1 MDTHTHADHITA
13 TQDLRKLT
21 GAKIAVHKRAP
32 MPGAD
37 YYVEEGD
44 SVSLGTNS
52 NVKVLYT
59 PGHTPDSISL
69 YDGAH
74 VFTGDVLLI
83 GGTGRTD
90 FAGGDPG
97 VSFDSIT
104 KKLFTLPESTVVLPG
119 HDYRGHTQSTIAQEK
134 ASNPRLAGKTRTEY
148 IDIMTHLGLPLPEK
162 IMESIQVNAD
172 AFNEKTDA
180 MPKYSEL
187 AKVRQM
193 PADELMGRIRAGAA
207 DIVDGDIL
215 VLDVR
220 TPEEFRGELGHIDVA
235 KLIPVKEL
243 ALRAKELEPFR
254 NRNIITVCRSG
265 VRSTSAAA
273 ILAGL
278 GFPHVSNLHG
288 GMLAWREAGY

>member
-1 MDTHTHADHITA
+1 
-13 TQDLRKLT
+13 
-21 GAKIAVHKRAP
+21 
-32 MPGAD
+32 
-37 YYVEEGD
+37 
-44 SVSLGTNS
+44 
-52 NVKVLYT
+52 VLYT

-69 YDGAH
+69 YDGSH
-74 VFTGDVLLI
+74 VFTGDVVLI

-90 FAGGDPG
+90 FAGGDAG

-104 KKLFTLPESTVVLPG
+104 QKIFTLPDSTVLLPG
-119 HDYRGHTQSTIAQEK
+119 HDYRGNTSSTVGHEK
-134 ASNPRLAGKTRTEY
+134 VHNPRLAGKTRHEY

-172 AFNEKTDA
+172 AFNEKVDS

-193 PADELMGRIRAGAA
+193 PAEELWGRIKAGAA

-235 KLIPVKEL
+235 KNMPVKEI
-243 ALRAKELEPFR
+243 AMRAKELEPFR
-254 NRNIITVCRSG
+254 TRNIVAVCRSG

-273 ILAGL
+273 ILSGL
-278 GFPHVSNLHG
+278 GFPHGKHARRGALRGWGVKRVLELSLHLVLVETEVVPFDPRAQCPTCEEACLPG
-288 GMLAWREAGY
+288 RRLGTRERAVHSEIS